1 MTEPKLGKRLTAA
14 AVMALRGDD
23 IKKGAADIGTDH
35 ALLPVYLCQRGCP
48 RVIASDIN
56 ECPTKRARDTIE
68 RYGMSDRITAVC
80 RDGLDNI
87 ESFSPGVIIICGMG
101 GELIADIL
109 SRSDY
114 PSVSGCRLV
123 LQPMTMQ
130 AKLRRYLAE
139 NGFGIDDETVVF
151 DDGKYYQLISAS
163 YTGER
168 YTMTSDEYTLGRLNI
183 GRAERA
189 GDSISDTD
197 RGWLTHLLDAAERR
211 VDGRK
216 GSKAQDTDAQAD
228 DITLIRRINDLLSHH

>member
-1 MTEPKLGKRLTAA
+1 MEYLKLSKRLTAA
-14 AVMALRGDD
+14 ALMALRGDSV
-23 IKKGAADIGTDH
+23 KNGAADIGTDH

-56 ECPTKRARDTIE
+56 EGPTKRARDTIE
-68 RYGMSDRITAVC
+68 RFGMSDRINAVC
-80 RDGLDNI
+80 RDGLDDI
-87 ESFSPGVIIICGMG
+87 GSFSPGVVIICGMG

-139 NGFGIDDETVVF
+139 NGFGIDDETVVL
-151 DDGKYYQLISAS
+151 DDGKYYQLISA
-163 YTGER
+163 YHTGER

-183 GRAERA
+183 GRIERA
-189 GDSISDTD
+189 GDNMNDTD
-197 RGWLTHLLDAAERR
+197 RGWLTHLCDAAERR
-211 VDGRK
+211 IDGRK
-216 GSKAQDTDAQAD
+216 GSKAQDTDAQTE
-228 DITLIRRINDLLSHH
+228 DIMLTRRIHDLLLHH